1 MSHPPATKSKTTMAT
16 VTFSPSGE
24 SIEVPVGTSLLDA
37 AILCDLDLPAPCA
50 GQGRCGRCRVQ
61 IASGE
66 VVRRSNAGLDVA
78 EVADGWTIGCQAFV
92 AGAVEAYIPP
102 RRREQVRPH
111 GHAVA
116 EPESLPAACGWRQN
130 PSVKSLAI
138 ELDPPSLSDNTSD
151 LDRLQREL
159 VRQAGIVGLRAELPI
174 LRQLGSVLRA
184 ADWKLRVTLEMADW
198 AYGAPLPPRLIDVR
212 PASAELRDYGLAV
225 DIGTTSVVAYLVDF
239 DTGRIVDTESA
250 YNKQISCGDDVI
262 SRIIFARRPS
272 GLEQLEM
279 LVLTTIN
286 ELVGKLVARNQISTR
301 DIHEVAIAGNTT
313 MTHLLLAIDPRYL
326 REEPYIPTV
335 AQAPRL
341 LGMDLGLE
349 VNPLAR
355 VHCLPAVG
363 SYVGG
368 DITAGVISSGMY
380 ATDMLT
386 LFIDIGTN
394 GEMVLGNREWLLSC
408 ACSAGP
414 AFEGG
419 GVKHGMRASEGAVE
433 DVYIDEQSFEPSF
446 RTVDDAAP
454 IGICG
459 SGLIDLLGELFYTG
473 LIDKSGRLDRQA
485 ATDRVRTH
493 DGVAEYVVARQ
504 GENGAPGDVVIT
516 ESDITSLLRAKAAIY
531 AGYEVLCRSV
541 GVDLADIEQILIGG
555 AFGQYIN
562 VEKAIRIGLLPDQP
576 VEHFHFLG
584 NTSAQGAYATLL
596 CASLRSDVRDVA
608 AKMTYLELSADNSF
622 MDEYTSALFLPH
634 TDLNA
639 FPSVRDA
646 LAARE
651 SRRADQ

>member
-1 MSHPPATKSKTTMAT
+1 MAT
-16 VTFSPSGE
+16 VTFAPSGE

-37 AILCDLDLPAPCA
+37 AILCELDLPAPCA

-61 IASGE
+61 VTSGE
-66 VVRRSNAGLDVA
+66 VVRRSNAGLEVA
-78 EVADGWTIGCQAFV
+78 EVAEGWTVGCQAFV
-92 AGAVEAYIPP
+92 AGPVEAYIPP
-102 RRREQVRPH
+102 RKREKVRPH

-116 EPESLPAACGWRQN
+116 QPESLPITCDWRQN
-130 PSVKSLAI
+130 PSIKSFVI
-138 ELDPPSLSDNTSD
+138 ELEPPSLADNTSD

-159 VRQAGIVGLRAELPI
+159 ARQAGVVGLRAQLPI
-174 LRQLGSVLRA
+174 LRQLGGVLRA
-184 ADWKLRVTLEMADW
+184 GNWKVRVTLEMADW
-198 AYGAPLPPRLIDVR
+198 ADGATLPPRLIDVR
-212 PASAELRDYGLAV
+212 PASEEPRDFGLAV
-225 DIGTTSVVAYLVDF
+225 DVGTTSVVAYLVDF
-239 DTGRIVDTESA
+239 ATGHIVDSESA
-250 YNKQISCGDDVI
+250 YNKQISCGEDVI

-279 LVLTTIN
+279 LVLSTIN
-286 ELVGKLVARNQISTR
+286 ELTDKLVERNHIGTR
-301 DIHEVAIAGNTT
+301 DIHEVAMAGNTT
-313 MTHLLLAIDPRYL
+313 MMHLLLAIDPRYL

-335 AQAPRL
+335 SQAPRL
-341 LGMDLGLE
+341 LGIDLGLE

-368 DITAGVISSGMY
+368 DITAGVIASGMF
-380 ATDMLT
+380 ATEKLT

-394 GEMVLGNREWLLSC
+394 GEMVLGNQDWLLSC

-419 GVKHGMRASEGAVE
+419 GVKHGMRASEGAIE
-433 DVYIDEQSFEPSF
+433 DVYIDDAFEPSY

-459 SGLIDLLGELFYTG
+459 SGLIDLLGELFLTG
-473 LIDKSGRLDRQA
+473 LLDKSGHLDRQA
-485 ATDRVRTH
+485 ATSRIRVH
-493 DGVAEYVVARQ
+493 ENVAEYVIARE
-504 GENGAPGDVVIT
+504 GENGAPNDVVIT

-531 AGYEVLCRSV
+531 AGYEVLCSSV
-541 GVDLADIEQILIGG
+541 GVDLADVEQILIGG

-584 NTSAQGAYATLL
+584 NTSARGAYVTLL
-596 CASLRSDVRDVA
+596 CADMRTNVRDVA

-634 TDLNA
+634 TDLDA

-646 LAARE
+646 LAARAAGGT
-651 SRRADQ
+651 SS